1 MTTHQCEL
9 PTSLTDAQEL
19 ARLDKHLR
27 EYVYIGGDHPSHFDN
42 VLIQRFHSEKVQ
54 VDAKTYPY
62 LSSWYYL
69 LSVYVPAVRDQWT
82 HDYQVKEQA
91 RTEGKKKAAEKPAEQ
106 QTSQPAGQQTSQP
119 AAKTETKPAADDVD
133 LFGDDDEEEQKK
145 MEELK
150 KKKAAEKPKK
160 EAPIAKSIVIFDVK
174 IWEPDNYDYN
184 GLATKILALQINGLV
199 WKTEYKLADLA
210 FGVKKI
216 VIGCVVED
224 EKCSVD
230 EVTEFIQETFP
241 DDIQSIDI
249 AAFNK
254 I

>member
-1 MTTHQCEL
+1 MTSNQCEL
-9 PTSLTDAQEL
+9 PTSLTDAKEL
-19 ARLDKHLR
+19 ARLDTYLR
-27 EYVYIGGDHPSHFDN
+27 DFVFIGGDHPSHFDN
-42 VLIQRFHSEKVQ
+42 VLIQRFHSENVQ

-82 HDYQVKEQA
+82 HDHQVKEQA
-91 RTEGKKKAAEKPAEQ
+91 RTEGKKKAAEKPAEKPVE
-106 QTSQPAGQQTSQP
+106 QPVEQP
-119 AAKTETKPAADDVD
+119 VAKTETKAAAADDVD

-174 IWEPDNYDYN
+174 IWEPDNYDYD
-184 GLATKILALQINGLV
+184 GLANKIIGLQINGLV

-216 VIGCVVED
+216 VVGCVVED

-230 EVTEFIQETFP
+230 EVTELIQETFP
-241 DDIQSIDI
+241 DDVQSIDI